1 MGAGI
6 KKPTVIVSGMAGS
19 GKNTI
24 AEMIAK
30 KYKLNFLCASDILKE
45 MAIEEGYAA
54 GGKDWWDSAQGIRF
68 LDQRKGDSKFDK
80 KLDGILMQRADNGG
94 ISMTSWVMPWLF
106 KGDSVKIWLN
116 ASMEERVKR
125 IAKRDEISL
134 EEARKIVGKRDKEN
148 REHYKNLY
156 GYELDKDLEVF
167 DLIVDTDG
175 IEPDDIMKKI
185 DTYIKSR
192 MGGKK

>member
-30 KYKLNFLCASDILKE
+30 KYKLVFLCASDILKE
-45 MAIEEGYAA
+45 MAIKEGYPA
-54 GGKDWWDSAQGIRF
+54 GGKDWWDSAQGIKF
-68 LDQRKGDSKFDK
+68 LNQRKGDSKFDK

-116 ASMEERVKR
+116 AGREER
-125 IAKRDEISL
+125 
-134 EEARKIVGKRDKEN
+134 
-148 REHYKNLY
+148 
-156 GYELDKDLEVF
+156 
-167 DLIVDTDG
+167 
-175 IEPDDIMKKI
+175 
-185 DTYIKSR
+185 
-192 MGGKK
+192 